1 MIEVLI
7 IFIGRF
13 YSGPDVVSKDRE
25 LAPRLVTDSC
35 VGLTSTVINSE
46 FCSPDGEEEAGEQ
59 DEEGPAERRVPGA
72 ARQAEALLQDR
83 QRL

>member
-1 MIEVLI
+1 MIFTGHI
-7 IFIGRF
+7 
-13 YSGPDVVSKDRE
+13 YSGADVVFGKACS
-25 LAPRLVTDSC
+25 LAPRPLTDGC
-35 VGLTSTVINSE
+35 VGLTSTVINAE
-46 FCSPDGEEEAGEQ
+46 LCSPDGEEEAGEQ